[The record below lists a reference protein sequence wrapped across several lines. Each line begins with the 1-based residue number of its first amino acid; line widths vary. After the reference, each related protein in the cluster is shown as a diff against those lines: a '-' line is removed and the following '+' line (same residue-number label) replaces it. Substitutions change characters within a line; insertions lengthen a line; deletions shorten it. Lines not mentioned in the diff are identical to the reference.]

1 MTTYI
6 FKIITL
12 LGGLA
17 LFLFGMDVMGKALE
31 RQAGGKLQTI
41 LAKMSSNVFKGFL
54 LGLGVTAVIQ
64 SSSATTVMVVGFVNS
79 GIMTLK
85 QAVGVIMGSNI
96 GTTVT
101 AWILSLSGLEG
112 DSFLIKL
119 FKPSTLAPLIGVI
132 GVVMYMG
139 KNEKRKGIGTICLGF
154 MALMTGMDIMG
165 DSMEFLE
172 SEPWFAQLMISF
184 SNPIIGIIGIVMYM
198 GKNEKRRGIG
208 TICLG
213 FMALM
218 TGMDLMSSSMSFL
231 KSEAWFADLM
241 ISFTNPVL
249 GILFGAVL
257 TAVIQSSSASV
268 GILQGLC
275 VTGAVT
281 YGAAIPII
289 LGQNI
294 GTCITAIMGAIGANR
309 NARRTAMVHL
319 LFNVVGA
326 VMFAVVFY
334 GLGMVIEWSFLEE
347 SVQAW
352 DISLIHTAFNI
363 VATAVLMP
371 MNGLLVKLA
380 YLIIPH
386 EYTPQKE
393 ELLDERLLA
402 TPAVAVQRAHEIAG
416 EMASDAAKAMEK
428 AMGLTKVFDA
438 AILEEVTALED
449 KTDRYEDAL
458 NTYLVKLSAMNLS
471 VHDNRILNTLL
482 YTVSDIERMAD
493 HAMAIAKAAQEM
505 AEKKIEFSSQ
515 ARGELAVLEQAVL
528 DIVNRTVAAY
538 GSFDLGSA
546 VKIEPQEQVVDALVR
561 EVKSRHVRR
570 LRDGKCTVEY
580 GFVLED
586 LLTACERTA
595 DHCSNI
601 AVEMLQVSEGKLE
614 AHEYLNALK
623 AGELHES
630 AAFSERFAR
639 YKAQYAFPEE

>member
-54 LGLGVTAVIQ
+54 LGLAVTAVIQ

-79 GIMTLK
+79 GIMTLR

-112 DSFLIKL
+112 DSFLIRL
-119 FKPSTLAPLIGVI
+119 FKPSTLAPLIGTI
-132 GVVMYMG
+132 GIILFMFTG
-139 KNEKRKGIGTICLGF
+139 SEKKKGIGTIMLGF
-154 MALMTGMDIMG
+154 LALMTGMDIMG

-172 SEPWFAQLMISF
+172 NEPWFAQLMISF
-184 SNPIIGIIGIVMYM
+184 RNPIV
-198 GKNEKRRGIG
+198 
-208 TICLG
+208 
-213 FMALM
+213 
-218 TGMDLMSSSMSFL
+218 
-231 KSEAWFADLM
+231 
-241 ISFTNPVL
+241 
-249 GILFGAVL
+249 GILFGAGL

-275 VTGAVT
+275 GTGVVTFGS
-281 YGAAIPII
+281 AIPII

-294 GTCITAIMGAIGANR
+294 GTCVTALMGSIGANR

-319 LFNVVGA
+319 LFNVVGVA
-326 VMFAVVFY
+326 IFVVVFY
-334 GLGMVIEWSFLEE
+334 GLGLFIDWKFLNETAA
-347 SVQAW
+347 AW
-352 DISLIHTAFNI
+352 DIAVVHTCFN
-363 VATAVLMP
+363 VAATCVLMP
-371 MNGLLVKLA
+371 LNGILVKLA
-380 YLIIPH
+380 YLLVP
-386 EYTPQKE
+386 EAEEPQKT

-402 TPAVAVQRAHEIAG
+402 TPAVAVQRAHEVAG
-416 EMASDAAKAMEK
+416 QMASDAAQAMRLAIGLTRKFDTSVMEQAME
-428 AMGLTKVFDA
+428 
-438 AILEEVTALED
+438 LED
-449 KTDRYEDAL
+449 KTDRYQDAL
-458 NTYLVKLSAMNLS
+458 GTYLVKLSGMNLS
-471 VHDNRILNTLL
+471 VSDNRILNTLL

-493 HAMAIAKAAQEM
+493 HAMAIAKAALEM
-505 AEKKIEFSSQ
+505 EEKKIEFSRQ
-515 ARGELAVLEQAVL
+515 AKSELAVLEQAVL
-528 DIVNRTVAAY
+528 DIVDRTVAAY
-538 GSFDLGSA
+538 RSFNRGEA

-570 LRDGKCTVEY
+570 LRDGLCTVEY

-601 AVEMLQVSEGKLE
+601 AVEMLQVAEGKLE

-630 AAFSERFAR
+630 AAFTERLAR
-639 YKAQYAFPEE
+639 YKAQYTFPEEN

>member
-1 MTTYI
+1 MTSYI

-12 LGGLA
+12 LGGLS
-17 LFLFGMDVMGKALE
+17 LFLFGMDVMGKSLE

-54 LGLGVTAVIQ
+54 LGMGVTAVIQ

-79 GIMTLK
+79 GIMTLN

-119 FKPSTLAPLIGVI
+119 FKPSTLAPLIGI
-132 GVVMYMG
+132 FGILLYMG
-139 KNEKRKGIGTICLGF
+139 KSEKK
-154 MALMTGMDIMG
+154 
-165 DSMEFLE
+165 
-172 SEPWFAQLMISF
+172 
-184 SNPIIGIIGIVMYM
+184 
-198 GKNEKRRGIG
+198 RGIG
-208 TICLG
+208 TIMLG

-231 KSEAWFADLM
+231 KNEAWFADLM
-241 ISFTNPVL
+241 ISFTNPIV
-249 GILFGAVL
+249 GIIFGAVL
-257 TAVIQSSSASV
+257 TAVIQSSSASI

-275 VTGAVT
+275 STGVVT

-326 VMFAVVFY
+326 VMFAVIFY
-334 GLGMVIEWSFLEE
+334 GLGMFIEWNFLGD

-352 DISLIHTAFNI
+352 DISVIHTGFNL

-380 YLIIPH
+380 YVLVPH
-386 EYTPQKE
+386 QYTPQKE

-416 EMASDAAKAMEK
+416 EMASDAAKAMHL
-428 AMGLTKVFDA
+428 AIGLTKKFESGIMEQV
-438 AILEEVTALED
+438 IELED
-449 KTDRYEDAL
+449 KTDHYEDAL
-458 NTYLVKLSAMNLS
+458 NTYLVKLSGMNLS

-493 HAMAIAKAAQEM
+493 HAKTIAKTALEM
-505 AEKKIEFSSQ
+505 EEKKIEFSKQ
-515 ARGELAVLEQAVL
+515 AKGELAVLEQAVL
-528 DIVNRTVAAY
+528 DVVNRTVAAY
-538 GSFDLGSA
+538 GNFDLEQA
-546 VKIEPQEQVVDALVR
+546 IKIEPQEQVVDTLVK

-570 LRDGKCTVEY
+570 LRDGLCTVEY

-595 DHCSNI
+595 DHCSNV
-601 AVEMLQVSEGKLE
+601 AVEMLQVAEGKLE

-630 AAFSERFAR
+630 AAFNQRFAK
-639 YKAQYAFPEE
+639 YKAQYAFPEEQ

>member
-1 MTTYI
+1 MTAYI

-112 DSFLIKL
+112 DSFIIKL
-119 FKPSTLAPLIGVI
+119 FKPSTLAPLIGII
-132 GVVMYMG
+132 GVILYMG
-139 KNEKRKGIGTICLGF
+139 KNEKRKGIGTIMLGF

-184 SNPIIGIIGIVMYM
+184 SNPIV
-198 GKNEKRRGIG
+198 
-208 TICLG
+208 
-213 FMALM
+213 
-218 TGMDLMSSSMSFL
+218 
-231 KSEAWFADLM
+231 
-241 ISFTNPVL
+241 
-249 GILFGAVL
+249 GILFGAGL
-257 TAVIQSSSASV
+257 TAIIQSSSASV

-275 VTGAVT
+275 GTGVVT
-281 YGAAIPII
+281 YGSAIPII

-319 LFNVVGA
+319 LFNVVG
-326 VMFAVVFY
+326 VLVFVVAFY
-334 GLGMVIEWSFLEE
+334 GMGMFIDWKFLSETAA
-347 SVQAW
+347 AW
-352 DISLIHTAFNI
+352 DIAVIHTCFN
-363 VATAVLMP
+363 VAATIVLMP
-371 MNGLLVKLA
+371 LNGMLVKLA
-380 YLIIPH
+380 YLFIPK
-386 EYTPQKE
+386 EQTPQKV

-402 TPAVAVQRAHEIAG
+402 TPAVAVQRAQKIAG
-416 EMASDAAKAMEK
+416 EMAADAAKAMHL
-428 AMGLTKVFDA
+428 AMGLTKKFDA
-438 AILEEVTALED
+438 AVMEQVMELED

-458 NTYLVKLSAMNLS
+458 GTYLVKLSGMNLS
-471 VHDNRILNTLL
+471 VSDNRILNTLL

-493 HAMAIAKAAQEM
+493 HAMAIAKAALEM
-505 AEKKIEFSSQ
+505 EEKKIEFSNQ
-515 ARGELAVLEQAVL
+515 AKGELAVLEQAVL
-528 DIVNRTVAAY
+528 DIVDRTVAAY
-538 GSFDLGSA
+538 GTFNLDKA
-546 VKIEPQEQVVDALVR
+546 IKIEPQEQVVDALVR

-570 LRDGKCTVEY
+570 LRDGLCTVEY

-595 DHCSNI
+595 DHCSNV
-601 AVEMLQVSEGKLE
+601 AVEMLQVAEGKLE

-623 AGELHES
+623 AGELYES
-630 AAFSERFAR
+630 AAFAEHFAR
-639 YKAQYAFPEE
+639 YKAKYAFPEEV

>member
-1 MTTYI
+1 MTAYI

-41 LAKMSSNVFKGFL
+41 LAKMSANVFKGFL

-112 DSFLIKL
+112 DSFLIKF
-119 FKPSTLAPLIGVI
+119 FKPSTLAPLIGI
-132 GVVMYMG
+132 FGILLYMG
-139 KNEKRKGIGTICLGF
+139 KSEKKKGIGTI
-154 MALMTGMDIMG
+154 M
-165 DSMEFLE
+165 
-172 SEPWFAQLMISF
+172 
-184 SNPIIGIIGIVMYM
+184 
-198 GKNEKRRGIG
+198 
-208 TICLG
+208 LG

-241 ISFTNPVL
+241 ISFTNPIV
-249 GILFGAVL
+249 GILFGALL

-275 VTGAVT
+275 STGVVT

-319 LFNVVGA
+319 LFNVVG
-326 VMFAVVFY
+326 VLMFVVVFY
-334 GLGMVIEWSFLEE
+334 GLGLFINWKFLGD

-352 DISLIHTAFNI
+352 DISVIHTGFNLL
-363 VATAVLMP
+363 ATAVLMP

-380 YLIIPH
+380 YLLVP
-386 EYTPQKE
+386 EVKE
-393 ELLDERLLA
+393 PEKTELLDTRLLA

-416 EMASDAAKAMEK
+416 EMAADAAKAMHL
-428 AMGLTKVFDA
+428 AMGLTKKFEAGIMEQVV
-438 AILEEVTALED
+438 ELED

-458 NTYLVKLSAMNLS
+458 NTYLVKLSGMNLS

-493 HAMAIAKAAQEM
+493 HAMAVAKAALEIE
-505 AEKKIEFSSQ
+505 EKKIEFSKQ
-515 ARGELAVLEQAVL
+515 AKGELAVLEQAVL
-528 DIVNRTVAAY
+528 DIVDRTVAAY
-538 GSFDLGSA
+538 GSFDLEQA
-546 VKIEPQEQVVDALVR
+546 VRIEPQEQVVDVLVR

-570 LRDGKCTVEY
+570 LRDGLCTVEY

-595 DHCSNI
+595 DHCSNV

-630 AAFSERFAR
+630 AAYSERFAR
-639 YKAQYAFPEE
+639 YKAQYAFPEEQ

>member
-96 GTTVT
+96 GTTVI
-101 AWILSLSGLEG
+101 AWVLSLSGLEG
-112 DSFLIKL
+112 DSFLIKF
-119 FKPSTLAPLIGVI
+119 FKPSTLAPLIGI
-132 GVVMYMG
+132 FGILLYMG
-139 KNEKRKGIGTICLGF
+139 KSEKKKGIGTI
-154 MALMTGMDIMG
+154 M
-165 DSMEFLE
+165 
-172 SEPWFAQLMISF
+172 
-184 SNPIIGIIGIVMYM
+184 
-198 GKNEKRRGIG
+198 
-208 TICLG
+208 LG

-231 KSEAWFADLM
+231 KDEAWFADLM
-241 ISFTNPVL
+241 ISFSNPIL
-249 GILFGAVL
+249 GIIFGAVL

-326 VMFAVVFY
+326 TMFAVLFY
-334 GLGMVIEWSFLEE
+334 GIGLFVEWEFLADP
-347 SVQAW
+347 VQAW
-352 DISLIHTAFNI
+352 DISVIHTCFNL

-380 YLIIPH
+380 YVLVPYQ
-386 EYTPQKE
+386 EVVQKE
-393 ELLDERLLA
+393 ELLDVRLLA
-402 TPAVAVQRAHEIAG
+402 TPAVAVQRAHEVAA
-416 EMASDAAKAMEK
+416 EMAADAAKAMEM
-428 AMGLTKVFDA
+428 AIGLTKKFDEG
-438 AILEEVTALED
+438 IMEQVVELED

-458 NTYLVKLSAMNLS
+458 GTYLVTLSNKNLS
-471 VHDNRILNTLL
+471 IADNRVLNTLL

-493 HAMAIAKAAQEM
+493 HAMAVAKAAQEIK
-505 AEKKIEFSSQ
+505 EKEMNFSKQ
-515 ARGELAVLEQAVL
+515 AKGELAVLGQAVQ
-528 DIVNRTVAAY
+528 DIMERTVEAY
-538 GSFDLGSA
+538 KTFDFA
-546 VKIEPQEQVVDALVR
+546 QAMKVEPQEQVVDDLVR

-570 LRDGKCTVEY
+570 LRDGLCTVEY

-586 LLTACERTA
+586 LLTAYERTA
-595 DHCSNI
+595 DHCSNV
-601 AVEMLQVSEGKLE
+601 AVEMLQVAEGKLE

-623 AGELHES
+623 AGELSES
-630 AAFSERFAR
+630 AAFKKRFEK
-639 YKAQYAFPEE
+639 YKAQYAFPDER

>member
-1 MTTYI
+1 MTAYI
-6 FKIITL
+6 FKVITL

-17 LFLFGMDVMGKALE
+17 LFLFGMDIMGKALE

-112 DSFLIKL
+112 DSFLIKF
-119 FKPSTLAPLIGVI
+119 FKPSTLAPLIGIVGI
-132 GVVMYMG
+132 VLYMFT
-139 KNEKRKGIGTICLGF
+139 KSEKKKGIGTI
-154 MALMTGMDIMG
+154 M
-165 DSMEFLE
+165 
-172 SEPWFAQLMISF
+172 
-184 SNPIIGIIGIVMYM
+184 
-198 GKNEKRRGIG
+198 
-208 TICLG
+208 LG

-231 KSEAWFADLM
+231 KGEAWFADLM
-241 ISFTNPVL
+241 ISFTNPIV

-275 VTGAVT
+275 STGVVT

-334 GLGMVIEWSFLEE
+334 GIGLFVEWKFLGD

-352 DISLIHTAFNI
+352 DISVIHTGFNLI
-363 VATAVLMP
+363 ATAVLMP
-371 MNGLLVKLA
+371 MNGLLVQRADLVV
-380 YLIIPH
+380 PS
-386 EYTPQKE
+386 EGTPQKE
-393 ELLDERLLA
+393 ELLDDRLLA

-416 EMASDAAKAMEK
+416 QMAADAAKAMHL
-428 AMGLTKVFDA
+428 AMGLTKKFESGIMEQVV
-438 AILEEVTALED
+438 ELED

-458 NTYLVKLSAMNLS
+458 NTYLVKLSGMNLS

-482 YTVSDIERMAD
+482 YTVSDIERMGD
-493 HAMAIAKAAQEM
+493 HALAVAKVASEIE
-505 AEKKIEFSSQ
+505 EKKIEFSQQ
-515 ARGELAVLEQAVL
+515 AKGELAVLEQAVL
-528 DIVNRTVAAY
+528 DIVDRTVAAY
-538 GSFDLGSA
+538 GSFDREKA
-546 VKIEPQEQVVDALVR
+546 VRIEPREQVVDALVR

-570 LRDGKCTVEY
+570 LRDGLCTVEY

-595 DHCSNI
+595 DHCSNV
-601 AVEMLQVSEGKLE
+601 AVEMLQVAEGKLE

-623 AGELHES
+623 GGELHES
-630 AAFSERFAR
+630 AAFAEQFAQYR
-639 YKAQYAFPEE
+639 AQYAFPDENDI

>member
-1 MTTYI
+1 MTAYI

-54 LGLGVTAVIQ
+54 LGMGVTAVIQ

-112 DSFLIKL
+112 DSFLIKF
-119 FKPSTLAPLIGVI
+119 FKPSTLAPLIGI
-132 GVVMYMG
+132 FGILLYMG
-139 KNEKRKGIGTICLGF
+139 KSEKKKGIGTI
-154 MALMTGMDIMG
+154 M
-165 DSMEFLE
+165 
-172 SEPWFAQLMISF
+172 
-184 SNPIIGIIGIVMYM
+184 
-198 GKNEKRRGIG
+198 
-208 TICLG
+208 LG

-218 TGMDLMSSSMSFL
+218 TGMDLMTSSMAFL
-231 KSEAWFADLM
+231 KTEAWFADLM
-241 ISFTNPVL
+241 ISFTNPIV
-249 GILFGAVL
+249 GIIFGAVL
-257 TAVIQSSSASV
+257 TAIIQSSSASV

-275 VTGAVT
+275 STGVVT

-334 GLGMVIEWSFLEE
+334 GLGMFIEWKFLGD

-352 DISLIHTAFNI
+352 DISVIHTGFNLI
-363 VATAVLMP
+363 ATAVLMP
-371 MNGLLVKLA
+371 LNGLLVKLA
-380 YLIIPH
+380 YAIVP
-386 EYTPQKE
+386 EVKE
-393 ELLDERLLA
+393 PEKTELLDSRLLV
-402 TPAVAVQRAHEIAG
+402 TPAVAVQRAYEIAG
-416 EMASDAAKAMEK
+416 EMAADAAKAMHL
-428 AMGLTKVFDA
+428 AMGLTKKFESGIMEQV
-438 AILEEVTALED
+438 IELED

-458 NTYLVKLSAMNLS
+458 NTYLVKLSGMHLS

-482 YTVSDIERMAD
+482 YTVADIERMAD
-493 HAMAIAKAAQEM
+493 HAMAVAKAALEM
-505 AEKKIEFSSQ
+505 DEKKIEFSNQ
-515 ARGELAVLEQAVL
+515 AKGELAVLGQAVL
-528 DIVNRTVAAY
+528 DIVDRTVAAY
-538 GSFDLGSA
+538 GSFDLDGA
-546 VKIEPQEQVVDALVR
+546 IKIEPQEQVVDALVR

-570 LRDGKCTVEY
+570 LRDGLCTVEY

-595 DHCSNI
+595 DHCSNV
-601 AVEMLQVSEGKLE
+601 AVEMLQVAEGKLE

-623 AGELHES
+623 AGELQES

-639 YKAQYAFPEE
+639 YKAQYAFPEEQ

>member
-1 MTTYI
+1 MTAYI

-31 RQAGGKLQTI
+31 RQAGGKLQTV

-64 SSSATTVMVVGFVNS
+64 SSSATTVMLVGFVNS

-112 DSFLIKL
+112 DSFIVKL
-119 FKPSTLAPLIGVI
+119 FKPSTLAPLVAIAGIVL
-132 GVVMYMG
+132 YMFS
-139 KNEKRKGIGTICLGF
+139 KSEKKKGIGT
-154 MALMTGMDIMG
+154 
-165 DSMEFLE
+165 
-172 SEPWFAQLMISF
+172 
-184 SNPIIGIIGIVMYM
+184 V
-198 GKNEKRRGIG
+198 
-208 TICLG
+208 CLG

-231 KSEAWFADLM
+231 KGEVWFADLM
-241 ISFTNPVL
+241 ISFTNPLL

-257 TAVIQSSSASV
+257 TAIIQSSSASV

-275 VTGAVT
+275 STGVVTFGS
-281 YGAAIPII
+281 AIPII

-294 GTCITAIMGAIGANR
+294 GTCITAVMGAVGANR
-309 NARRTAMVHL
+309 NARRAAMVHL
-319 LFNVVGA
+319 LFNVVG
-326 VMFAVVFY
+326 VTMFVIVFY
-334 GLGMVIEWSFLEE
+334 GLGLFIDWTFLTDTA
-347 SVQAW
+347 SAW
-352 DISLIHTAFNI
+352 NIAVIHTCFN
-363 VATAVLMP
+363 VAATCVLMP

-380 YLIIPH
+380 YVLVPRR
-386 EYTPQKE
+386 EAPQKT
-393 ELLDERLLA
+393 ELLDARLLA

-416 EMASDAAKAMEK
+416 EMAADAAKAVHL
-428 AMGLTKVFDA
+428 AMGLTKKFESGIMEQV
-438 AILEEVTALED
+438 VALED

-458 NTYLVKLSAMNLS
+458 NTYLVNLSGKNLS
-471 VHDNRILNTLL
+471 VRDNRILNTLL
-482 YTVSDIERMAD
+482 YTVSDIERMGD
-493 HAMAIAKAAQEM
+493 HALAVAKAALEIE
-505 AEKKIEFSSQ
+505 EKKIEFSDQ
-515 ARGELAVLEQAVL
+515 AKGELAVLEQAVL
-528 DIVNRTVAAY
+528 DIVDRTVAAY
-538 GSFDLGSA
+538 GTFDREQA
-546 VKIEPQEQVVDALVR
+546 MRIEPQEQVVDALVR

-570 LRDGKCTVEY
+570 LRDGLCTVEY

-595 DHCSNI
+595 DHCSNV
-601 AVEMLQVSEGKLE
+601 AVEMLQVAEGKLE
-614 AHEYLNALK
+614 AHEYLHALK

-630 AAFSERFAR
+630 AAFAEQFAQ
-639 YKAQYAFPEE
+639 YKAQYAFPEEQ

>member
-1 MTTYI
+1 MTSYI
-6 FKIITL
+6 FNVITL

-31 RQAGGKLQTI
+31 RSAGGKLQTI

-112 DSFLIKL
+112 DSFIIKL
-119 FKPSTLAPLIGVI
+119 FKPSTLAPLIGII
-132 GVVMYMG
+132 GVVLYMG
-139 KNEKRKGIGTICLGF
+139 KNEKRKGIGTIMLGF

-184 SNPIIGIIGIVMYM
+184 SNPLI
-198 GKNEKRRGIG
+198 
-208 TICLG
+208 
-213 FMALM
+213 
-218 TGMDLMSSSMSFL
+218 
-231 KSEAWFADLM
+231 
-241 ISFTNPVL
+241 
-249 GILFGAVL
+249 GILFGAGL
-257 TAVIQSSSASV
+257 TAIIQSSSASV

-275 VTGAVT
+275 GTGVVTFGSAL
-281 YGAAIPII
+281 PII

-294 GTCITAIMGAIGANR
+294 GTCITAMMGAIGANR

-319 LFNVVGA
+319 LFNVVG
-326 VMFAVVFY
+326 VTIFVVAFY
-334 GLGMVIEWSFLEE
+334 GLGMFIDWKFLDNTAA
-347 SVQAW
+347 AW
-352 DISLIHTAFNI
+352 DIAVIHTCFN
-363 VATAVLMP
+363 VAATCVLMP
-371 MNGLLVKLA
+371 LNGLLVKLA
-380 YLIIPH
+380 YLFIPH

-402 TPAVAVQRAHEIAG
+402 TPAVAVQRAQRIAG
-416 EMASDAAKAMEK
+416 EMAADASKAMHL
-428 AMGLTKVFDA
+428 AMGLTKKFDP
-438 AILEEVTALED
+438 AIMEQVVELED

-493 HAMAIAKAAQEM
+493 HAMAIAKAALEM
-505 AEKKIEFSSQ
+505 EEKKIEFSNQ
-515 ARGELAVLEQAVL
+515 AKGELAVLEQAVL
-528 DIVNRTVAAY
+528 DIVDRTVAAY
-538 GSFDLGSA
+538 GSFDLEQA
-546 VKIEPQEQVVDALVR
+546 IKIEPQEQVVDALVR

-570 LRDGKCTVEY
+570 LRDGLCTVEY

-586 LLTACERTA
+586 LLTACERSA
-595 DHCSNI
+595 DHCSNV
-601 AVEMLQVSEGKLE
+601 AVEMLQVAEGKLE

-630 AAFSERFAR
+630 AAFTERFAR
-639 YKAQYAFPEE
+639 YKAQYAFPEEN

>member
-1 MTTYI
+1 MTAYI

-112 DSFLIKL
+112 DSFIIKL
-119 FKPSTLAPLIGVI
+119 FKPSTLAPLIGII
-132 GVVMYMG
+132 GVILYMG
-139 KNEKRKGIGTICLGF
+139 KNEKRKGIGTIMLGF

-184 SNPIIGIIGIVMYM
+184 SNPIV
-198 GKNEKRRGIG
+198 
-208 TICLG
+208 
-213 FMALM
+213 
-218 TGMDLMSSSMSFL
+218 
-231 KSEAWFADLM
+231 
-241 ISFTNPVL
+241 
-249 GILFGAVL
+249 GILFGAGL
-257 TAVIQSSSASV
+257 TAIIQSSSASV

-275 VTGAVT
+275 GTGVVT
-281 YGAAIPII
+281 YGSAIPII

-319 LFNVVGA
+319 LFNVVG
-326 VMFAVVFY
+326 VLIFVVAFY
-334 GLGMVIEWSFLEE
+334 GMGMFIDWKFLSETAA
-347 SVQAW
+347 AW
-352 DISLIHTAFNI
+352 DIAVIHTCFN
-363 VATAVLMP
+363 VAATIVLMP
-371 MNGLLVKLA
+371 LNGMLVKLA
-380 YLIIPH
+380 YLFIPK
-386 EYTPQKE
+386 EQTPQKV

-402 TPAVAVQRAHEIAG
+402 TPAVAVQRAQKIAG
-416 EMASDAAKAMEK
+416 EMAADAAKAMHL
-428 AMGLTKVFDA
+428 AMGLTKKFDA
-438 AILEEVTALED
+438 AVMEQVMELED

-458 NTYLVKLSAMNLS
+458 GTYLVKLSGMNLS
-471 VHDNRILNTLL
+471 VSDNRILNTLL

-493 HAMAIAKAAQEM
+493 HAMAIAKAALEM
-505 AEKKIEFSSQ
+505 EEKKIEFSNQ
-515 ARGELAVLEQAVL
+515 AQGELAVLEQAVL
-528 DIVNRTVAAY
+528 DIVDRTVAAY
-538 GSFDLGSA
+538 GTFNLDKA
-546 VKIEPQEQVVDALVR
+546 IKIEPQEQVVDALVR

-570 LRDGKCTVEY
+570 LRDGLCTVEY

-595 DHCSNI
+595 DHCSNV
-601 AVEMLQVSEGKLE
+601 AVEMLQVAEGKLE

-623 AGELHES
+623 AGELYES
-630 AAFSERFAR
+630 AAFAEHFAR
-639 YKAQYAFPEE
+639 YKAKYAFPEEV

>member
-1 MTTYI
+1 MSYYL
-6 FKIITL
+6 FQVITL

-54 LGLGVTAVIQ
+54 LGMGVTAVIQ

-79 GIMTLK
+79 GIMSLK

-112 DSFLIKL
+112 DSFLIKF
-119 FKPSTLAPLIGVI
+119 FKPSTLAPLIGII
-132 GVVMYMG
+132 GVVLYMG
-139 KNEKRKGIGTICLGF
+139 KSEKRKGIGTIMLGF

-172 SEPWFAQLMISF
+172 TEPWFAKLMISF
-184 SNPIIGIIGIVMYM
+184 SDPII
-198 GKNEKRRGIG
+198 
-208 TICLG
+208 
-213 FMALM
+213 
-218 TGMDLMSSSMSFL
+218 
-231 KSEAWFADLM
+231 
-241 ISFTNPVL
+241 

-257 TAVIQSSSASV
+257 TGVLQSSSASI

-275 VTGAVT
+275 GTGAVT

-294 GTCITAIMGAIGANR
+294 GTCITAIMGSIGANR

-319 LFNVVGA
+319 LFNVVG
-326 VMFAVVFY
+326 VLIFVVAFY
-334 GLGMVIEWSFLEE
+334 GIGLFIDWGFLTTK
-347 SVQAW
+347 AAPW
-352 DISLIHTAFNI
+352 DIAVIHTCFNI
-363 VATAVLMP
+363 AATAVLMP

-380 YLIIPH
+380 YLFIPR
-386 EYTPQKE
+386 EQTPQKQ

-402 TPAVAVQRAHEIAG
+402 TPAVAVQRAHEIAA
-416 EMASDAAKAMEK
+416 EMAADAAEAMHL
-428 AMGLTKVFDA
+428 AMGLTKKYDPDIAQLV
-438 AILEEVTALED
+438 IELED

-458 NTYLVKLSAMNLS
+458 NTYLVKLSNMRLS

-482 YTVSDIERMAD
+482 YTVSDIERMGD
-493 HAMAIAKAAQEM
+493 HAKAVAKAALEIN
-505 AEKKIEFSSQ
+505 EKKIEFSQQ
-515 ARGELAVLEQAVL
+515 AKGELAVLEQAVL
-528 DIVNRTVAAY
+528 DIVSRTVAAY
-538 GSFDLGSA
+538 ASFDLEQA
-546 VKIEPQEQVVDALVR
+546 IKIEPQQQVVDNLVR
-561 EVKSRHVRR
+561 EVKSRHIRR
-570 LRDGKCTVEY
+570 LRDGLCTVEY
-580 GFVLED
+580 GFILED

-595 DHCSNI
+595 DHCSNV

-614 AHEYLNALK
+614 AHEYLHALK

-639 YKAQYAFPEE
+639 YKAQYQFPEEN

>member
-1 MTTYI
+1 MTAYI

-112 DSFLIKL
+112 DSFIIKL
-119 FKPSTLAPLIGVI
+119 FKPSTLAPLIGII
-132 GVVMYMG
+132 GIVLYMG
-139 KNEKRKGIGTICLGF
+139 KNEKRKGIGTI
-154 MALMTGMDIMG
+154 M
-165 DSMEFLE
+165 
-172 SEPWFAQLMISF
+172 
-184 SNPIIGIIGIVMYM
+184 
-198 GKNEKRRGIG
+198 
-208 TICLG
+208 LG

-218 TGMDLMSSSMSFL
+218 TGMDLMSGSMSFL

-241 ISFTNPVL
+241 ISFTNPIV

-257 TAVIQSSSASV
+257 TAIIQSSSASV

-294 GTCITAIMGAIGANR
+294 GTCITAMMGAIGANR
-309 NARRTAMVHL
+309 NARRTAVVHL
-319 LFNVVGA
+319 MFNVVGV

-334 GLGMVIEWSFLEE
+334 GLGMFIDWTFLGD
-347 SVQAW
+347 SVKAW
-352 DISLIHTAFNI
+352 DISVIHTGFNI
-363 VATAVLMP
+363 AATAVLMP

-380 YLIIPH
+380 YLFIPK
-386 EYTPQKE
+386 EQEPQKV

-416 EMASDAAKAMEK
+416 EMAADAAKAMHL
-428 AMGLTKVFDA
+428 AMGLTKKFESGVM
-438 AILEEVTALED
+438 EQVVELED

-458 NTYLVKLSAMNLS
+458 NTYLVKLSGMNLS

-493 HAMAIAKAAQEM
+493 HAMAVAKAALEIE
-505 AEKKIEFSSQ
+505 EKKIEFSKQ
-515 ARGELAVLEQAVL
+515 AKGELAVLEQAVL
-528 DIVNRTVAAY
+528 DIVDRTISAY
-538 GSFDLGSA
+538 GSFDLA
-546 VKIEPQEQVVDALVR
+546 QAIKIEPQEQVVDALVR

-570 LRDGKCTVEY
+570 LRDGLCTVEY

-595 DHCSNI
+595 DHCSNV
-601 AVEMLQVSEGKLE
+601 AVEMLQVAEGKLE

-623 AGELHES
+623 AGVLYES
-630 AAFSERFAR
+630 AAFTERFAR
-639 YKAQYAFPEE
+639 YKAQYAFPEEN

>member
-1 MTTYI
+1 MTAYI

-112 DSFLIKL
+112 DSFLINF
-119 FKPSTLAPLIGVI
+119 FKPSTLAPLIGII
-132 GVVMYMG
+132 GVILYMG
-139 KNEKRKGIGTICLGF
+139 KNEKRKGIGTIMLGF

-184 SNPIIGIIGIVMYM
+184 SNPIIGI
-198 GKNEKRRGIG
+198 
-208 TICLG
+208 
-213 FMALM
+213 
-218 TGMDLMSSSMSFL
+218 
-231 KSEAWFADLM
+231 
-241 ISFTNPVL
+241 
-249 GILFGAVL
+249 LFGAVL
-257 TAVIQSSSASV
+257 TAIIQSSSASV

-275 VTGAVT
+275 GTGVVTFGS
-281 YGAAIPII
+281 AIPII

-319 LFNVVGA
+319 LFNVVG
-326 VMFAVVFY
+326 VLIFVVVFY
-334 GLGMVIEWSFLEE
+334 GIGLVIDWKFLNGAAA
-347 SVQAW
+347 AW
-352 DISLIHTAFNI
+352 DIAVIHTCFNI
-363 VATAVLMP
+363 AATCVLMP
-371 MNGLLVKLA
+371 LNGLLVRLA
-380 YLIIPH
+380 YLFIPAEH
-386 EYTPQKE
+386 TPQKE

-402 TPAVAVQRAHEIAG
+402 TPAVAAQRAHEIAG
-416 EMASDAAKAMEK
+416 QMAADAAKAMHL
-428 AMGLTKVFDA
+428 AMGLTKQFDA
-438 AILEEVTALED
+438 GIMEQVVELED
-449 KTDRYEDAL
+449 KTDRYQDAL
-458 NTYLVKLSAMNLS
+458 GTYLVKLSGMNLS

-493 HAMAIAKAAQEM
+493 HAMAVAKAAREIE
-505 AEKKIEFSSQ
+505 EKKIAFSSQ
-515 ARGELAVLEQAVL
+515 AKSELAVLERAVL
-528 DIVNRTVAAY
+528 DIVDRTVAAY
-538 GSFDLGSA
+538 GNFDREQA
-546 VKIEPQEQVVDALVR
+546 ARIEPQEQVIDALVR

-570 LRDGKCTVEY
+570 LRDGLCTVEY

-595 DHCSNI
+595 DHCSNV
-601 AVEMLQVSEGKLE
+601 AVEMLQVAEGKLE

-623 AGELHES
+623 SGELHES
-630 AAFSERFAR
+630 AAFAEQFAL
-639 YKAQYAFPEE
+639 YKAQYAFPEES

>member
-54 LGLGVTAVIQ
+54 LGMGVTAVIQ

-119 FKPSTLAPLIGVI
+119 FKPSTLAPLIGII
-132 GVVMYMG
+132 GIVLYMG
-139 KNEKRKGIGTICLGF
+139 KNEKRK
-154 MALMTGMDIMG
+154 
-165 DSMEFLE
+165 
-172 SEPWFAQLMISF
+172 
-184 SNPIIGIIGIVMYM
+184 
-198 GKNEKRRGIG
+198 GIG

-241 ISFTNPVL
+241 ISFTNPIL

-257 TAVIQSSSASV
+257 TAVIQSSSASI

-334 GLGMVIEWSFLEE
+334 GLGMVIEWNFLET

-352 DISLIHTAFNI
+352 DISLIHTAFNL

-402 TPAVAVQRAHEIAG
+402 TPAVAVHRAHEIAS
-416 EMASDAAKAMEK
+416 EMASDAAKAMHL
-428 AMGLTKVFDA
+428 AMGLTKKYDA
-438 AILEEVTALED
+438 GIMEQVVELED

-458 NTYLVKLSAMNLS
+458 NTYLVKLSGMNLS

-493 HAMAIAKAAQEM
+493 HAMSIAKAALEM
-505 AEKKIEFSSQ
+505 EEKKIEFSKQ
-515 ARGELAVLEQAVL
+515 AKGELAVLEQAVL
-528 DIVNRTVAAY
+528 DIVDRTVAAY
-538 GSFDLGSA
+538 NSFNLDGA
-546 VKIEPQEQVVDALVR
+546 IKIEPQEQVVDSLVR

-570 LRDGKCTVEY
+570 LRDGLCTVEY
-580 GFVLED
+580 GFVLDD

-595 DHCSNI
+595 DHCSNV
-601 AVEMLQVSEGKLE
+601 AVEMLQVAEGKLE

-630 AAFSERFAR
+630 AAFAERFAR
-639 YKAQYAFPEE
+639 YQAQYSFPEEG